1 MAKKKDT
8 KQLLFENMEKLNP
21 DFKMQNEE
29 NIQELQPIAATST
42 ATQQYGQQPDVTY
55 ADSTY
60 KNIAP
65 ALKQINTPEKFKGA
79 FKGWFQ
85 YLGYT
90 PQASNISIQRV
101 KMDVEAALKELGYR

>member
-1 MAKKKDT
+1 MKAKKDT

-21 DFKMQNEE
+21 TFK
-29 NIQELQPIAATST
+29 IQEVAPIAATST

-60 KNIAP
+60 KTIAP
-65 ALKQINTPEKFKGA
+65 ALKQINTPEKFAGA

-85 YLGYT
+85 YLGYS
-90 PQASNISIQRV
+90 PQAGNMSIQRAR
-101 KMDVEAALKELGYR
+101 MDVENALKGLGYK